1 MNCTHDG
8 HIDDLQSFHKYLVSG
23 IDQYKLSIKKNV
35 LKKFDEEFRKKLGNI
50 SFIMKNEVKKI
61 QKYES
66 FEDYNCKICN
76 N

>member
-23 IDQYKLSIKKNV
+23 IDQYKFSIKKNV

-61 QKYES
+61 
-66 FEDYNCKICN
+66 
-76 N
+76 